1 MKQNDLIKI
10 QITKLNKKSKD
21 GKKKWVEFRTP
32 MNLVVTGEEE
42 KGKQKKWVTVKFD
55 ESINTKE
62 LSRGILT
69 VKVSDVS
76 FPKKFEIT
84 EEDGKT
90 KYPVVWINAFKEF
103 REVERE
109 VENPFI
115 TDEDETAECDIDT
128 EEIEE
133 SSEENQ

>member
-10 QITKLNKKSKD
+10 EITKLNKKSKD

-32 MNLVVTGEEE
+32 MMLVVKGEDE

-62 LSRGILT
+62 LSRGVLT
-69 VKVSDVS
+69 VRVADIS
-76 FPKKFEIT
+76 FPKTYTIT
-84 EEDGKT
+84 EDEDGKK

-109 VENPFI
+109 IDNPFL
-115 TDEDETAECDIDT
+115 TDEPDT
-128 EEIEE
+128 EEVNIET
-133 SSEENQ
+133 EEVKE

>member
-10 QITKLNKKSKD
+10 EITKLNKKSKD

-32 MNLVVTGEEE
+32 MSLTVKGEEE

-62 LSRGILT
+62 LSRGVLT
-69 VKVSDVS
+69 VKVADIS
-76 FPKKFEIT
+76 FPKVYEIT
-84 EEDGKT
+84 EDEDGKK

-109 VENPFI
+109 IENPFL
-115 TDEDETAECDIDT
+115 TDEHDT
-128 EEIEE
+128 EEVDIEN
-133 SSEENQ
+133 EEVEE